1 MSKRLS
7 LLDAMDQAMDAD
19 RLEQELPELVRQ
31 VDQGLLSLENP
42 TGGSLFERLVYDYGI
57 IASGILD
64 RFQPLLEAVSKQ
76 GHGPWGPASWHQ
88 FSGPGASLYHQFVTD
103 LVTDE
108 FLGWCWAQPGAP
120 EMTEPT
126 VERQVRSDRLDSLLR
141 EYPPGHVSHEREMQE
156 HGFRLDE
163 TWATGK
169 TTFERMVESQTLRLP
184 TSQKEFE
191 WTHSLRRFRQLAK
204 RAAQEGLGEQRF
216 LAVVPANLAA
226 DRAWTAH
233 QDAARFSSNK
243 ERPEWVGTW
252 LEFFKDLAPPQGN
265 KRGTPQ
271 QGFQAFMDWAVQ
283 SAPPS
288 VEVVGAVAAGWRVMA
303 ALFPN
308 DFSAKADRLALV
320 DAVTQG
326 LERVGI
332 EALLAASASREN
344 RYPLAHSFWQDFEE
358 GLGMKEG
365 QEKWKPDELWKVVLP
380 LAIKGSPEQSISE
393 LFTRR
398 MQRHLP
404 AGETFQ
410 WPNTPFWNQVV
421 ALWGWSEPL
430 KAQARAQGL
439 ERSLE
444 DTLVA
449 PSAGRSRP
457 RM

>member
-1 MSKRLS
+1 MSNALS
-7 LLDAMDQAMDAD
+7 LLAAMDQAMDAE
-19 RLEQELPELVRQ
+19 RLDEELPRLVAQ
-31 VDQGLLSLENP
+31 VDQGLLSLETS

-57 IASGILD
+57 VASGILD

-76 GHGPWGPASWHQ
+76 GHGPWGPASSHP
-88 FSGPGASLYHQFVTD
+88 FSGPGSSLYHQFVTD

-108 FLGWCWAQPGAP
+108 FLCWCWSQPGAP
-120 EMTEPT
+120 ERAEPT
-126 VERQVRSDRLDSLLR
+126 VERQVRSDRLDGLLR
-141 EYPPGHVSHEREMQE
+141 EYPPGYVSHEREMHE
-156 HGFRLDE
+156 HNFRLDE
-163 TWATGK
+163 RWGTGK
-169 TTFERMVESQTLRLP
+169 TTFERMVESQTARLP
-184 TSQKEFE
+184 DHQKEFE
-191 WTHSLRRFRQLAK
+191 WTRLLRRFRQMSK
-204 RAAQEGLGEQRF
+204 KAAQEGLHDQRF

-226 DRAWTAH
+226 AQAWTAH
-233 QDAARFSSNK
+233 ADATKFSPNK

-252 LEFFKDLAPPQGN
+252 LEFLKDLAPPQGN
-265 KRGTPQ
+265 KRGTPL

-308 DFSAKADRLALV
+308 DFSAKADRLVLV
-320 DAVTQG
+320 DTVTQV

-332 EALLAASASREN
+332 ETLLASSASREE
-344 RYPLAHSFWQDFEE
+344 RYPLDHSFWQNFEE
-358 GLGMKEG
+358 GLGVKEG
-365 QEKWKPDELWKVVLP
+365 QEKWKPEELWKVVLP

-404 AGETFQ
+404 AGEAFQ

-430 KAQARAQGL
+430 KAQARARGL
-439 ERSLE
+439 EKSLE